1 LRIKTKEENDLEFVI
16 NPLLEIMT
24 NTSVDYNKFI
34 ETLSSS
40 LSDSAAAEEMI
51 LAGGGDSDTC
61 LSFKSWVSLYQSRKN
76 KIQS

>member
-1 LRIKTKEENDLEFVI
+1 LRIATKGENDLEYVI

-61 LSFKSWVSLYQSRKN
+61 LSFKSWVSLYQSRK
-76 KIQS
+76 K